1 MTTSLGLTELG
12 NLVLS
17 YIVGAA
23 RIGFLGVASATL
35 VFYDYF
41 LTFDQE
47 VSRYAFQTHA
57 GLGSLHGSA
66 HRIGQVLLDWRMD
79 LVAHLVLS
87 RE

>member
-47 VSRYAFQTHA
+47 VSRYAFQTHT
-57 GLGSLHGSA
+57 GSLHGSG